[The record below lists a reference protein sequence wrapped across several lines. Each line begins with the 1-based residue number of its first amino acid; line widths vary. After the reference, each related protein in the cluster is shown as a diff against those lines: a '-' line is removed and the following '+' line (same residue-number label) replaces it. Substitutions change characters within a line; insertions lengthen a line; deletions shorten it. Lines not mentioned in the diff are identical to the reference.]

1 MKYFQTQPDE
11 KHTGPF
17 YGSSTLAG
25 GDMGKRSYLIYTLSD
40 LINKGET
47 ENSDTLI
54 KLCV

>member
-1 MKYFQTQPDE
+1 
-11 KHTGPF
+11 
-17 YGSSTLAG
+17 
-25 GDMGKRSYLIYTLSD
+25 MGKRSYLIYTLSD